1 MPAWANI
8 SDTQCP
14 VARAQGMVGDR
25 WTVLILRELFMGS
38 RRFEGIQAQTQATPQ
53 MLASRLKKLEEDG
66 LVERRAYSQR
76 PLRHEYVLTQ
86 KGLAF
91 YPVMLALRAW
101 GETWCKSEGESVAVR
116 FIHRPCGDDP
126 GLGPVCQSCGKVL
139 ERDELVSELSPE
151 YARERDAR
159 RNSVKMTRP

>member
-1 MPAWANI
+1 MKKKGTRVMAAWANI
-8 SDTQCP
+8 GDTQCP

-76 PLRHEYVLTQ
+76 PLRHDWRSTRSCSPCALGERHGASQ
-86 KGLAF
+86 KAKAS
-91 YPVMLALRAW
+91 P
-101 GETWCKSEGESVAVR
+101 SVSFIGPAVVTLDWVR
-116 FIHRPCGDDP
+116 CASPA
-126 GLGPVCQSCGKVL
+126 GKC
-139 ERDELVSELSPE
+139 SS
-151 YARERDAR
+151 AM
-159 RNSVKMTRP
+159 SW